1 MNSSAGKPWFSRAHR
16 IGIGWKAQRLR
27 LSSPEA
33 QEVGNIFW
41 TIEHFKPLF
50 LTVCDRKAAGG
61 ARQEARGS
69 HLHAGSCQSAKD
81 RSDQPGMGAPHS
93 IETTKRFRAAS
104 LLGGTR
110 QR

>member
-33 QEVGNIFW
+33 QEVDDIFW
-41 TIEHFKPLF
+41 TVEHFKPLF

-61 ARQEARGS
+61 ARHEARGS
-69 HLHAGSCQSAKD
+69 HLQALRWEQDTERKRRPSND
-81 RSDQPGMGAPHS
+81 RVRGNKT
-93 IETTKRFRAAS
+93 ER
-104 LLGGTR
+104 
-110 QR
+110 